1 MSRFLTFVE
10 YIGIIA
16 FAISGALEG
25 IKKRYDYL
33 GVVILGIVTST
44 GGGMIRDLILGVNP
58 PYSLRS
64 GINIYLAIIVA
75 TIVFIV
81 NLLDDNVNRWTVN
94 KLFDET
100 LVLSDAMGL
109 AVFVI
114 TGMQVAYN
122 ISNSYSAIL
131 YIFVGTISGVGG
143 GIIRDML
150 VSNTPYIFDGHIYA
164 SAAIIGSTAYH
175 LLTYYTELPVRLVMI
190 FCIIL
195 IFVIRMISYH
205 FNLNLPRATRI
216 IK

>member
-1 MSRFLTFVE
+1 MSSFLTFVE

-25 IKKRYDYL
+25 IKQRYDYL

-44 GGGMIRDLILGVNP
+44 GGGVIRDLILGITP

-64 GINIYLAIIVA
+64 GINIYLAVIVA

-81 NLLDDNVNRWTVN
+81 NLLDDNVNRWTIN

-100 LVLSDAMGL
+100 LVLTDAMGL

-205 FNLNLPRATRI
+205 LNLNLPRATRI

>member
-1 MSRFLTFVE
+1 MSSFLTFVE

-25 IKKRYDYL
+25 IKQRYDYL
-33 GVVILGIVTST
+33 GVIIIGVVTST
-44 GGGMIRDLILGVNP
+44 GGGVIRDLILGINP

-64 GINIYLAIIVA
+64 GSYIYLAIIVA

-94 KLFDET
+94 KLFDEA
-100 LVLSDAMGL
+100 LVLTDAMGL
-109 AVFVI
+109 SVFVI

-150 VSNTPYIFDGHIYA
+150 IGNTPYIFDGHIYA

-175 LLTYYTELPVRLVMI
+175 LLTDYTAFPVRLIMI

-195 IFVIRMISYH
+195 IFVVRMVSYH
-205 FNLNLPRATRI
+205 FNLNLPKATKI

>member
-1 MSRFLTFVE
+1 MSSFLTFVE

-44 GGGMIRDLILGVNP
+44 GGGVIRDLILGIIP

-64 GINIYLAIIVA
+64 GINIYLAVIVA

-122 ISNSYSAIL
+122 ISNSYSSIL

-175 LLTYYTELPVRLVMI
+175 LMTYYTGLPIRLVMI

>member
-100 LVLSDAMGL
+100 LVLSDSMGL